1 MEQTCFLDGL
11 LCVRIKTGFQIGYSV
26 LNLLLVFSIE
36 NLKGMMILKNKRM
49 LKIGLCVGIL
59 GLSLASLEVF
69 TGGALQVEA
78 KEKTG
83 PVKHKNHATYKE
95 FSQLEKKFDA
105 RLGVYAID
113 TGTNRT
119 IAYRPNE
126 RFAFASTYKALAAG
140 VLLQQNSTEKL
151 NEVITY
157 TKEDLVEYSPIT
169 EKHVDTGMKLGEIA
183 EAAVRS
189 SDNTAGNIL
198 FNKIGGPKG
207 YEKALRQMG
216 DRVTMADRFEPELN
230 EATPGDIRD
239 TSTAKA
245 IATNL
250 KAFTVG
256 NALPADKRK
265 ILTEWMKGNATGDKL
280 IRAGVPTDWV
290 VGDKSGAGSYGTRN
304 DIAIVWPPNRAPII
318 IAILSSKDEKEAAY
332 DNQLIAEATEVIVK
346 ALK

>member
-1 MEQTCFLDGL
+1 MEQIYFGDCL
-11 LCVRIKTGFQIGYSV
+11 LCVSKKSV
-26 LNLLLVFSIE
+26 K

-49 LKIGLCVGIL
+49 LKIGICVGIL
-59 GLSLASLEVF
+59 GLSLTSIEAF
-69 TGGALQVEA
+69 TGGPLQVEA
-78 KEKTG
+78 KEKKG
-83 PVKHKNHATYKE
+83 QIKHKNQATHKE

-113 TGTNRT
+113 TGTKQT

-140 VLLQQNSTEKL
+140 VLLQQNSTMKL
-151 NEVITY
+151 DEVITY
-157 TKEDLVEYSPIT
+157 TKEDLVDYSPVT
-169 EKHVDTGMKLGEIA
+169 EKHVDTGMTIGEIA
-183 EAAVRS
+183 EAAVRY

-216 DRVTMADRFEPELN
+216 DRVTMSDRFETELN
-230 EATPGDIRD
+230 EAIPGDIRD

-250 KAFTVG
+250 KAFTAG
-256 NALPADKRK
+256 NALPNHKRN

-290 VGDKSGAGSYGTRN
+290 VADKSGAGSYGTRN
-304 DIAIVWPPNRAPII
+304 DIAIVWPPNRSPII
-318 IAILSSKDEKEAAY
+318 IAILSSKDEKEATY
-332 DNQLIAEATEVIVK
+332 DNQLIKEAAEVVIDAIK
-346 ALK
+346 

>member
-1 MEQTCFLDGL
+1 M
-11 LCVRIKTGFQIGYSV
+11 
-26 LNLLLVFSIE
+26 
-36 NLKGMMILKNKRM
+36 KGMMVLKNKKM
-49 LKIGLCVGIL
+49 LKLGMCVGIL
-59 GLSLASLEVF
+59 GLSITSLATF

-78 KEKTG
+78 KKKPG
-83 PVKHKNHATYKE
+83 QVKHKNHATYQE

-140 VLLQQNSTEKL
+140 VLLQQNSIDKL

-157 TKEDLVEYSPIT
+157 TKDDLVEYSPVT
-169 EKHVDTGMKLGEIA
+169 EKHVDTGMTLGEIA

-198 FNKIGGPKG
+198 FHKIGGPKG

-216 DRVTMADRFEPELN
+216 DRVTMSDRLETELN
-230 EATPGDIRD
+230 EAIPGDIRD

-256 NALPADKRK
+256 NALPDHKRK
-265 ILTEWMKGNATGDKL
+265 VLTEWMKGNATGDKL
-280 IRAGVPTDWV
+280 IRAGVPTDWI

-318 IAILSSKDEKEAAY
+318 IAILSSKDEKEATY
-332 DNQLIAEATEVIVK
+332 DNQLIAEAAEVVID
-346 ALK
+346 AIR

>member
-1 MEQTCFLDGL
+1 
-11 LCVRIKTGFQIGYSV
+11 
-26 LNLLLVFSIE
+26 
-36 NLKGMMILKNKRM
+36 MILKNKRM
-49 LKIGLCVGIL
+49 LKIGICVGIL
-59 GLSLASLEVF
+59 GLSITSLEAF

-83 PVKHKNHATYKE
+83 QVKHKNQATHKE

-113 TGTNRT
+113 TGTNQT
-119 IAYRPNE
+119 ISYRPNE

-140 VLLQQNSTEKL
+140 VLLQQNSIDTL
-151 NEVITY
+151 NEVITF
-157 TKEDLVEYSPIT
+157 TKEDLVDYSPVT

-207 YEKALRQMG
+207 YEKALRHMG
-216 DRVTMADRFEPELN
+216 DRITMSDRFETELN
-230 EATPGDIRD
+230 EAIPGDIRD

-256 NALPADKRK
+256 NALPAEKRK

-280 IRAGVPTDWV
+280 IRAGVPT
-290 VGDKSGAGSYGTRN
+290 
-304 DIAIVWPPNRAPII
+304 
-318 IAILSSKDEKEAAY
+318 
-332 DNQLIAEATEVIVK
+332 
-346 ALK
+346 

>member
-1 MEQTCFLDGL
+1 
-11 LCVRIKTGFQIGYSV
+11 
-26 LNLLLVFSIE
+26 
-36 NLKGMMILKNKRM
+36 MILKNKRM
-49 LKIGLCVGIL
+49 LKIGICVGIL
-59 GLSLASLEVF
+59 GISLTGLETF
-69 TGGALQVEA
+69 KGGTLQVEA

-83 PVKHKNHATYKE
+83 QVKHKNQATHKE
-95 FSQLEKKFDA
+95 FAKLEQKFDA

-113 TGTNRT
+113 TGSNQT
-119 IAYRPNE
+119 ISYRPNE

-157 TKEDLVEYSPIT
+157 TKEDLVNYSPVT
-169 EKHVDTGMKLGEIA
+169 EKYVDTGMTLGEIA
-183 EAAVRS
+183 EAAVRY

-216 DRVTMADRFEPELN
+216 DRVTMSDRFETELN
-230 EATPGDIRD
+230 EAIPGDIRD

-256 NALPADKRK
+256 NALPAEKRK

-280 IRAGVPTDWV
+280 IRAGVPTDWGV
-290 VGDKSGAGSYGTRN
+290 ADKSGAGSYGTRN

-318 IAILSSKDEKEAAY
+318 IAILSSKDEKEATY
-332 DNQLIAEATEVIVK
+332 DNQLIKEAAEVVIDAIK
-346 ALK
+346 

>member
-1 MEQTCFLDGL
+1 M
-11 LCVRIKTGFQIGYSV
+11 
-26 LNLLLVFSIE
+26 
-36 NLKGMMILKNKRM
+36 
-49 LKIGLCVGIL
+49 
-59 GLSLASLEVF
+59 
-69 TGGALQVEA
+69 QVEA
-78 KEKTG
+78 KEK
-83 PVKHKNHATYKE
+83 PRQVKHKNQATHKE
-95 FSQLEKKFDA
+95 FSQLEKKYDA

-113 TGTNRT
+113 TGTNQT
-119 IAYRPNE
+119 ISYRPNE

-140 VLLQQNSTEKL
+140 VLLQQNAMDTL
-151 NEVITY
+151 NEVIKF
-157 TKEDLVEYSPIT
+157 TKEDLVEYSPVT
-169 EKHVDTGMKLGEIA
+169 ERHVDTGMTLGEIA

-216 DRVTMADRFEPELN
+216 DRITMADRFETELN
-230 EATPGDIRD
+230 EAIPGDIRD

-256 NALPADKRK
+256 NALPVHKRN

-318 IAILSSKDEKEAAY
+318 IAILSSKDEKEATY
-332 DNQLIAEATEVIVK
+332 DNQLIEEAAEVVIN
-346 ALK
+346 AIR

>member
-1 MEQTCFLDGL
+1 M
-11 LCVRIKTGFQIGYSV
+11 
-26 LNLLLVFSIE
+26 
-36 NLKGMMILKNKRM
+36 KGMMVLENKRM
-49 LKIGLCVGIL
+49 LKVGLCVGIL
-59 GLSLASLEVF
+59 GLSLTSLEAF

-157 TKEDLVEYSPIT
+157 TKDDLVEYSPIT

-216 DRVTMADRFEPELN
+216 DRVTMADRFETELN
-230 EATPGDIRD
+230 EAIPGDIRD

-250 KAFTVG
+250 KDFTVG

-318 IAILSSKDEKEAAY
+318 IAILSSKDEKEATY
-332 DNQLIAEATEVIVK
+332 DNKLIADAAEVVIN

>member
-1 MEQTCFLDGL
+1 M
-11 LCVRIKTGFQIGYSV
+11 
-26 LNLLLVFSIE
+26 
-36 NLKGMMILKNKRM
+36 KGMMVLKNKKM
-49 LKIGLCVGIL
+49 LKLGMCVGIL
-59 GLSLASLEVF
+59 GLSITSLAAF
-69 TGGALQVEA
+69 TGGSLQVEA
-78 KEKTG
+78 KEKPG
-83 PVKHKNHATYKE
+83 QVKHKNHATYQA

-126 RFAFASTYKALAAG
+126 RFAFASTYKALATG
-140 VLLQQNSTEKL
+140 VLLQQNSIDKL

-157 TKEDLVEYSPIT
+157 TKDDLVEYSPVT
-169 EKHVDTGMKLGEIA
+169 EKHVDTGMTLGEIA

-198 FNKIGGPKG
+198 FHKIGGPKG

-216 DRVTMADRFEPELN
+216 DRVTMSERFETELN
-230 EATPGDIRD
+230 EAIPGDIRD

-250 KAFTVG
+250 NAFTVG
-256 NALPADKRK
+256 NALPDHKRK
-265 ILTEWMKGNATGDKL
+265 VLTEWMKGNATGDKL

-318 IAILSSKDEKEAAY
+318 IAILSNKDEKEATY
-332 DNQLIAEATEVIVK
+332 DNQLIAEAAEVIVN
-346 ALK
+346 ALR

>member
-1 MEQTCFLDGL
+1 M
-11 LCVRIKTGFQIGYSV
+11 
-26 LNLLLVFSIE
+26 
-36 NLKGMMILKNKRM
+36 KGMMILKNKRI
-49 LKIGLCVGIL
+49 LKIGICVGIL
-59 GLSLASLEVF
+59 GLSLTSLETI
-69 TGGALQVEA
+69 TGGTLQVEA

-83 PVKHKNHATYKE
+83 QVKHKNHATYQE

-126 RFAFASTYKALAAG
+126 RFAYASTYKALAAG
-140 VLLQQNSTEKL
+140 VLLQQNSIDKL

-207 YEKALRQMG
+207 YEKALRQQMG

-256 NALPADKRK
+256 NALPAHKRN
-265 ILTEWMKGNATGDKL
+265 IFTEWMKGNATGDKL
-280 IRAGVPTDWV
+280 IRAGVPNDWI

-318 IAILSSKDEKEAAY
+318 IAILSSKDEKEATY
-332 DNQLIAEATEVIVK
+332 DNQLIAEAAEVVIN
-346 ALK
+346 ALR

>member
-1 MEQTCFLDGL
+1 
-11 LCVRIKTGFQIGYSV
+11 
-26 LNLLLVFSIE
+26 
-36 NLKGMMILKNKRM
+36 MILKNKRM
-49 LKIGLCVGIL
+49 LKLGICVGIL
-59 GLSLASLEVF
+59 GLSFTILEIF
-69 TGGALQVEA
+69 TEGSLQVEA

-83 PVKHKNHATYKE
+83 PVKHKNHAMYKE

-140 VLLQQNSTEKL
+140 VLLQQNSIEKL

-157 TKEDLVEYSPIT
+157 TKDDLVEYSPVT
-169 EKHVDTGMKLGEIA
+169 EKHVDTGMALGEIA

-189 SDNTAGNIL
+189 SDNTAGNLL

-216 DRVTMADRFEPELN
+216 DRVTMADRFETDLN
-230 EATPGDIRD
+230 EAIPGDIRD

-256 NALPADKRK
+256 KALPADKRK

-318 IAILSSKDEKEAAY
+318 IAILSSKDEKEATY
-332 DNQLIAEATEVIVK
+332 DNQLIAEAAEVIVK
-346 ALK
+346 ALR

>member
-1 MEQTCFLDGL
+1 M
-11 LCVRIKTGFQIGYSV
+11 
-26 LNLLLVFSIE
+26 
-36 NLKGMMILKNKRM
+36 KGMMILKNKRK
-49 LKIGLCVGIL
+49 LKIGMCVGIV
-59 GLSLASLEVF
+59 GLSLTSLEAF
-69 TGGALQVEA
+69 TGGVLQVEA

-83 PVKHKNHATYKE
+83 PVKHNNHATYKE

-105 RLGVYAID
+105 QLGVYAID

-119 IAYRPNE
+119 ISYRPNE

-157 TKEDLVEYSPIT
+157 TKEDLVDYSPVT
-169 EKHVDTGMKLGEIA
+169 EKHVDTGMTLGEIA
-183 EAAVRS
+183 EAAVRF

-198 FNKIGGPKG
+198 FNKLGGPKG

-216 DRVTMADRFEPELN
+216 DRVTMSDRFETELN
-230 EATPGDIRD
+230 EAIPGDIRD

-256 NALPADKRK
+256 NALPVHKRN
-265 ILTEWMKGNATGDKL
+265 ILTGWMKGNATGDKL
-280 IRAGVPTDWV
+280 IRAGVPTDWIV
-290 VGDKSGAGSYGTRN
+290 ADKSGAGSYGTRN
-304 DIAIVWPPNRAPII
+304 DIAIVWPPNKAPII
-318 IAILSSKDEKEAAY
+318 IAILSSKDEKEDTY
-332 DNQLIAEATEVIVK
+332 DNQLIAEAAKVVINT
-346 ALK
+346 LR